1 VNPEIRSFIPENNSY
16 CNL

>member
-1 VNPEIRSFIPENNSY
+1 MNPEIRSFIPENNSY